1 MRAENYMRNKCQDR
15 RTASEQRFVLVL
27 LVPLPL
33 GFDVGFQFFHRHI
46 RCTISIFRYHT
57 FVFLSSFVNNVINL
71 KSAIITSKDKLE
83 VLKYVDNP
91 IWWYVQKPY
100 SNCGNYGLGSGYRH
114 DSITYKAA
122 LKILEVDT
130 PNLAVISFREPDF
143 SAHKQDYESYIK
155 GIQEVDGYIGGI
167 WDFLQKNVEY
177 SEKTTLIIT
186 NDHGRHLDTVSNG
199 FISHGDNCQGCQRL
213 MFMASGPDFK
223 AGIVDTISREQ
234 IDLAPTISYLLGL
247 SNIEYKGSIMDEL
260 LKE

>member
-1 MRAENYMRNKCQDR
+1 MIQFTYQHYVKQNFYNKGV
-15 RTASEQRFVLVL
+15 TKTSPGHVAL
-27 LVPLPL
+27 LTGVYTNIDNSGKELPH
-33 GFDVGFQFFHRHI
+33 DP
-46 RCTISIFRYHT
+46 
-57 FVFLSSFVNNVINL
+57 SFMHAWLRSNNVINL

-130 PNLAVISFREPDF
+130 PNLAIISFREPDF

-223 AGIVDTISREQ
+223 AGVVDTISREQ